1 MLLQQ
6 GDVLLQK
13 CTSIPK
19 GAKVKKPTP
28 RGYVLAE
35 GEVTGHAHTI
45 VETGKAQ
52 LFESDNEVYLKVIK
66 EVTLKHEEH
75 KAIVVPIGDYK
86 VGKVIEYDHFAEEA
100 RAVKD

>member
-13 CTSIPK
+13 CPSIPEN
-19 GAKVKKPTP
+19 AKAKRPSS

-52 LFESDNEVYLKVIK
+52 LFESDNQVYLKVVK
-66 EVTLKHEEH
+66 EVNLKHEEH
-75 KAIVVPIGDYK
+75 NAIIIPAGDYIVK
-86 VGKVIEYDHFAEEA
+86 KVIEYDHFAEEA
-100 RAVKD
+100 RAVRD